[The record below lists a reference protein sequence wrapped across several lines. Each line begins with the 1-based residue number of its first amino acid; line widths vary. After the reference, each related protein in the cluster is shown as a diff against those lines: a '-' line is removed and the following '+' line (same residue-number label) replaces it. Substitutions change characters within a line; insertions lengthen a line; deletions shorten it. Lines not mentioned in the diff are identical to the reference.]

1 MRLKNG
7 GAIDTLKTV
16 FRSLVLQLQTASYTA
31 TTCAS
36 YINNDVIATAPLR
49 SFAGPPDSGGG
60 GGGGGRG
67 VGQASRV
74 SIIAESGQGSPVETR
89 TFFH

>member
-1 MRLKNG
+1 MAVDADNRSSPG
-7 GAIDTLKTV
+7 GV
-16 FRSLVLQLQTASYTA
+16 
-31 TTCAS
+31 
-36 YINNDVIATAPLR
+36 
-49 SFAGPPDSGGG
+49 GPG
-60 GGGGGRG
+60 G

>member
-1 MRLKNG
+1 MAQDLLHLYGNLATVMITSNKLVAEPRQACMRPFK
-7 GAIDTLKTV
+7 AH
-16 FRSLVLQLQTASYTA
+16 
-31 TTCAS
+31 TCLS
-36 YINNDVIATAPLR
+36 MLCDYNVHVQAP
-49 SFAGPPDSGGG
+49 G
-60 GGGGGRG
+60 G

>member
-1 MRLKNG
+1 MASCEGAECLCQNAGLKDR
-7 GAIDTLKTV
+7 AA
-16 FRSLVLQLQTASYTA
+16 RA
-31 TTCAS
+31 
-36 YINNDVIATAPLR
+36 
-49 SFAGPPDSGGG
+49 AGPGQVGGS
-60 GGGGGRG
+60 RDCVRSKVKPG

>member
-1 MRLKNG
+1 MVADRIGMVHETRIG
-7 GAIDTLKTV
+7 GWIQHIKHITQVAP
-16 FRSLVLQLQTASYTA
+16 ASPKSR
-31 TTCAS
+31 TCT
-36 YINNDVIATAPLR
+36 YRGGVPGT
-49 SFAGPPDSGGG
+49 GPRVRTRTP
-60 GGGGGRG
+60 GGRGPG

>member
-1 MRLKNG
+1 MGSG
-7 GAIDTLKTV
+7 GQKRSAPPGGHAFVLHSQFLH
-16 FRSLVLQLQTASYTA
+16 FRISHFLFLISPFLVLVQPVQ
-31 TTCAS
+31 
-36 YINNDVIATAPLR
+36 
-49 SFAGPPDSGGG
+49 GG
-60 GGGGGRG
+60 G